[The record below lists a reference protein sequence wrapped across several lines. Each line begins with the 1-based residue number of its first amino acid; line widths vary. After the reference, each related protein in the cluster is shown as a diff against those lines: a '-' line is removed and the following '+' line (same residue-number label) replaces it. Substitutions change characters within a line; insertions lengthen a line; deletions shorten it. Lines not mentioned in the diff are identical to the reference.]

1 MPSLADLLEETAG
14 AALAT
19 MLALGATWLA
29 FPLSS
34 GSSFTAIF
42 RANHPMTIPRLKR
55 AIERIRG
62 LFPKLIMGSWSVAKT
77 GQPVRRD

>member
-19 MLALGATWLA
+19 MLALGAAWLA

-42 RANHPMTIPRLKR
+42 RANHPMTIPRL
-55 AIERIRG
+55 
-62 LFPKLIMGSWSVAKT
+62 
-77 GQPVRRD
+77 